1 MLMMHLNSRQAGVTL
16 LEVMITIV
24 VTAIG
29 LLGMVALQTRA
40 YAIESESYERSQA
53 AILLADMENRIRS
66 NGANAAAY
74 VASDIGVGAAEAC
87 DAAGTTAEKDLCAWG
102 NLLRGAAE
110 THNGS
115 SVGAM
120 TLARG
125 CITNPSAN
133 EYVISVSW
141 QGSLKTKAPGSSCG
155 KDEYS
160 DETLRRSL
168 STVVQVA
175 TL

>member
-1 MLMMHLNSRQAGVTL
+1 MNNMKSLQAGVTL
-16 LEVMITIV
+16 FEVLIAIV
-24 VTAIG
+24 ITAIG

-53 AILLADMENRIRS
+53 TILLADMENRLRANS
-66 NGANAAAY
+66 ANAAAY
-74 VASDIGVGAAEAC
+74 VADDIGVGAAVVC
-87 DAAGTTAEKDLCAWG
+87 TAGTPVAEKDLCEWG

-110 THNGS
+110 SRNGL

-120 TLARG
+120 TAARA
-125 CITNPSAN
+125 CITNPSTN
-133 EYVISVSW
+133 RYVIAVVW
-141 QGSLKTKAPGSSCG
+141 QGTVTTRAPASACG
-155 KDEYS
+155 VGAYS
-160 DETLRRSL
+160 DEKLRRSI